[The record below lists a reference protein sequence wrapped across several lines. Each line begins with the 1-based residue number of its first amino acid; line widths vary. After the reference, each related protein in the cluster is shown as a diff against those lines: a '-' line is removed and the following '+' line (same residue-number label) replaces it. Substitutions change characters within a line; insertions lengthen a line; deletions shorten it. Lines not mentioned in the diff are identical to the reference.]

1 MTESS
6 ASFRLV
12 GAHPASTVPATS
24 AASGRKRFRRT
35 TVLAGFVLAVMV
47 LGCLFPEQMAGND
60 PSILHLAFVD
70 HAPDAEFWFGTDS
83 LGRDIY
89 SIIWEGC
96 RTSLTV
102 GLLSTA
108 VISVLGM
115 TYGCVS
121 GMASG
126 GTDGIM
132 MRFVELCQSVPRLL
146 SQILLLSL
154 LGTPDVLEL
163 ALVIG
168 VTGWFALA
176 RMVRGEVRQIRDS
189 DYILA
194 ARCMGA
200 SFCRIMRRHLVPN
213 VISAVLFVI
222 VSSVST
228 GMVMEATLSFMGL
241 GLPVDVVSLGSMLAL
256 ADKALLLNTWWVIV
270 FPGLF
275 LMVIL
280 LCLTTLGQAFR
291 RIHERGPSNL

>member
-1 MTESS
+1 MTEAF

-12 GAHPASTVPATS
+12 GAHPAATVSAESTNFH
-24 AASGRKRFRRT
+24 RKRFRRT
-35 TVLAGFVLAVMV
+35 TILAGVVLAGIVM
-47 LGCLFPEQMAGND
+47 GCLFSDQMARHD
-60 PSILHLAFVD
+60 PSLLHLAFVA

-108 VISVLGM
+108 VITVLGM
-115 TYGCVS
+115 TYGCIS

-126 GTDGIM
+126 VTDGVM
-132 MRFVELCQSVPRLL
+132 MRFVEVCQSVPRLL
-146 SQILLLSL
+146 SQILLLSI

-176 RMVRGEVRQIRDS
+176 RMVRGEVRQIRGS

-200 SFCRIMRRHLVPN
+200 SFFRIMRRHLVPN

-228 GMVMEATLSFMGL
+228 GMVMEATLSFIGL

>member
-1 MTESS
+1 
-6 ASFRLV
+6 
-12 GAHPASTVPATS
+12 
-24 AASGRKRFRRT
+24 
-35 TVLAGFVLAVMV
+35 
-47 LGCLFPEQMAGND
+47 
-60 PSILHLAFVD
+60 
-70 HAPDAEFWFGTDS
+70 
-83 LGRDIY
+83 
-89 SIIWEGC
+89 
-96 RTSLTV
+96 
-102 GLLSTA
+102 
-108 VISVLGM
+108 
-115 TYGCVS
+115 
-121 GMASG
+121 
-126 GTDGIM
+126 M

-200 SFCRIMRRHLVPN
+200 SFFRIMRRHLVPN